1 MMALNSY
8 KCNYLVM
15 MVFYHW
21 TILPRWLYFPVIL
34 YYQNSMHFFTLH
46 LESPMLIVNLLSVNK
61 RYFDIQKDMKVSE
74 KTFSVLF
81 TVWIQIMINLKW
93 TQLGFGF
100 YDKVKLRVGV
110 YRNTADHQVSLYWT
124 SLTKS

>member
-1 MMALNSY
+1 
-8 KCNYLVM
+8 
-15 MVFYHW
+15 
-21 TILPRWLYFPVIL
+21 
-34 YYQNSMHFFTLH
+34 
-46 LESPMLIVNLLSVNK
+46 MLIVNLLSVNK

-110 YRNTADHQVSLYWT
+110 YRNTADHQVSLY
-124 SLTKS
+124 